1 MEMQTLIIDEY
12 IDYIIRS
19 RRRFCS
25 HMADPAGTLRD
36 ASAFVGLLTNH
47 RRLYPTGRSARKSF
61 WHFIY

>member
-25 HMADPAGTLRD
+25 RLVNPAGTLQTP
-36 ASAFVGLLTNH
+36 SVLWVYGQTNSGST
-47 RRLYPTGRSARKSF
+47 RPEVVQKINYPG
-61 WHFIY
+61 I